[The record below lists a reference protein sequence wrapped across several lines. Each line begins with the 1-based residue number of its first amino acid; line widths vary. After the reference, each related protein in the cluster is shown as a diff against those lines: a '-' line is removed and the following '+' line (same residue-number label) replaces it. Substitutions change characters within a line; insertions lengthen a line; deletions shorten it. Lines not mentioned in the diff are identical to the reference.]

1 MILPSFEAD
10 LILEPADFNTS
21 TNLAS
26 LTSSPFPF
34 LTFKILKSLGL
45 VEFLLIVLLQKNTSV
60 SRKKKSKM
68 IFKKLTLFYKKDNMG
83 NNNNK

>member
-1 MILPSFEAD
+1 MFLPSFEAD
-10 LILEPADFNTS
+10 LILEPADFKTS

-45 VEFLLIVLLQKNTSV
+45 VECLLIVLLQQ
-60 SRKKKSKM
+60 
-68 IFKKLTLFYKKDNMG
+68 KKDSTSI
-83 NNNNK
+83 